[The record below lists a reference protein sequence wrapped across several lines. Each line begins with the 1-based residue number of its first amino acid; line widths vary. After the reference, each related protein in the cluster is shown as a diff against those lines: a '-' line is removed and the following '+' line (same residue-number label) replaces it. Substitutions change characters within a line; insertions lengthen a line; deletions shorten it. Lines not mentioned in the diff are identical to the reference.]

1 MDDTMDYSVD
11 PYWLPI
17 AIAILAVLLV
27 VAVAVALWS
36 RSRKHGTRQHLR
48 SEFGPEYDRAV
59 AEFGSVQRAEKELL
73 ARKRRVG
80 HFRIHAL
87 QPADHDRFAASWG
100 EVQRMFVDSPVA
112 AVDRAHELVKQL
124 MAARGYPIVDFD
136 QRVKDLSVDHPRVV
150 QHYRAAREL
159 YTANHGREW
168 NTEELRQAMVH
179 YRALF
184 ADLLERPP
192 HAPPMGH
199 GMEVP
204 A

>member
-1 MDDTMDYSVD
+1 MYTVD

-17 AIAILAVLLV
+17 VIAIVAVVLV
-27 VAVAVALWS
+27 VAVGLALWS
-36 RSRKHGTRQHLR
+36 RGRNRGRRQNLR
-48 SEFGPEYDRAV
+48 SEFGPEYDLAV
-59 AEFGSVQRAEKELL
+59 EEFGSVARAEKELM

-80 HFRIHAL
+80 HFRIHPL
-87 QPADHDRFAASWG
+87 QTTDYERFSASWND
-100 EVQRMFVDSPVA
+100 VQRMFVDSPVA

-150 QHYRAAREL
+150 QHYRAARTL

-184 ADLLERPP
+184 SDLLEPPP
-192 HAPPMGH
+192 HAPMGH
-199 GMEVP
+199 GMQVP